1 NEPQKPNH
9 ILELYDF
16 AESDDLMDIVLLD
29 VTIKH
34 INPSNNSPN
43 KKPII
48 LAIFRNA
55 REASK
60 AIQSFRGVQFK
71 IKTLEPLV
79 KTSNGNPPTSS
90 GQAPALT
97 INLSPTSNTSINA
110 STNSKMSIEESN
122 SLLSYPQNEK
132 QDFTSNFSEQLK
144 QISQLNQE
152 KNNLQDQL
160 AQSASDIQELKFQ
173 QDQYKSQLIQS
184 QINYKKIDDENL
196 KLEKIAETYYQVSQN
211 ELKEMISAYQNIKLE
226 LVNLKLQNFQL
237 EQNYQD
243 LRFNLT
249 AQIRE
254 FAEKENTLQ
263 TLITCLQNEKQA
275 LAGNLTEHL
284 KQNKLTN
291 QQIQI
296 QTNQQANIQEL
307 KSQQENLI
315 EQKEQLE
322 NQLNQ
327 FQANYEQ
334 IKQEKIRL
342 HNVVIGLSQD
352 QKLTTKLK
360 AKLEKEIAQFEQKL
374 LIDKRKELSEI
385 EKELINKLTCGENTK
400 EIHKEKEA
408 KQKEMNELKQELE
421 STSASYNANRKKQ
434 VLNQVNNFLKTKG
447 DFLISQEEAIKKLQ
461 NCCNRLEIFTNKER
475 IAFGFVKD
483 MVSVEDKISKIKFA
497 DKYTK
502 EFQNI
507 LTKYNDGLLQLNKKF
522 YSLRNIVQENK
533 ELEVS
538 LEIENILKLDFFNL
552 DKYKIFKFATNS
564 QEGTRTQLNSSMMA
578 EDIDS
583 LRKNLNKLKSEI
595 KQEKKELKNLAT
607 D

>member
-1 NEPQKPNH
+1 
-9 ILELYDF
+9 
-16 AESDDLMDIVLLD
+16 MDIVLLD

-296 QTNQQANIQEL
+296 QTNQQ
-307 KSQQENLI
+307 
-315 EQKEQLE
+315 LE
-322 NQLNQ
+322 
-327 FQANYEQ
+327 
-334 IKQEKIRL
+334 QEKIDLQEML

>member
-1 NEPQKPNH
+1 MNSQDENKGTGFIYP
-9 ILELYDF
+9 EYD
-16 AESDDLMDIVLLD
+16 
-29 VTIKH
+29 
-34 INPSNNSPN
+34 INTSSNNLFN
-43 KKPII
+43 
-48 LAIFRNA
+48 N
-55 REASK
+55 
-60 AIQSFRGVQFK
+60 
-71 IKTLEPLV
+71 
-79 KTSNGNPPTSS
+79 
-90 GQAPALT
+90 
-97 INLSPTSNTSINA
+97 
-110 STNSKMSIEESN
+110 IEKESN
-122 SLLSYPQNEK
+122 SLLSFLQDEK
-132 QDFTSNFSEQLK
+132 QGSSSNLSEQLK

-152 KNNLQDQL
+152 KSNLQDQL
-160 AQSASDIQELKFQ
+160 AQSEADIQELKFQ
-173 QDQYKSQLIQS
+173 QGQYKSQLIQS
-184 QINYKKIDDENL
+184 QINHKEINDENL

-211 ELKEMISAYQNIKLE
+211 ELKEIISAYQNIKLE
-226 LVNLKLQNFQL
+226 LVNLQLQNFQL

-243 LRFNLT
+243 LRFNST
-249 AQIRE
+249 SQIRE

-263 TLITCLQNEKQA
+263 SLITYLQNEKQA
-275 LAGNLTEHL
+275 LAGNLTEQL

-296 QTNQQANIQEL
+296 QTSQLEQEKINLQEMLVQTEANIQEL

-315 EQKEQLE
+315 EQKEHLE

-327 FQANYEQ
+327 FQVNYEQ
-334 IKQEKIRL
+334 IEQEKIRL

-360 AKLEKEIAQFEQKL
+360 VKLEKEIALLEQKL
-374 LIDKRKELSEI
+374 INEEKIKKQLTQTLHIKENKINELEQRLISLDYERIKKLVDKRKELSEI

-408 KQKEMNELKQELE
+408 KQKEMNELKQELM
-421 STSASYNANRKKQ
+421 STSASYDANRKKQ

-447 DFLISQEEAIKKLQ
+447 DFLISREEAIKKLQ

-475 IAFGFVKD
+475 SAFGFVKN

-507 LTKYNDGLLQLNKKF
+507 LTKYNDGLLQMNKNF
-522 YSLRNIVQENK
+522 YSLRNTVQENK

-538 LEIENILKLDFFNL
+538 LTIEVILKLDSFNL

-564 QEGTRTQLNSSMMA
+564 QEGTRTQLNSSMMV
-578 EDIDS
+578 EDINS
-583 LRKNLNKLKSEI
+583 LKKNLYELKSEL